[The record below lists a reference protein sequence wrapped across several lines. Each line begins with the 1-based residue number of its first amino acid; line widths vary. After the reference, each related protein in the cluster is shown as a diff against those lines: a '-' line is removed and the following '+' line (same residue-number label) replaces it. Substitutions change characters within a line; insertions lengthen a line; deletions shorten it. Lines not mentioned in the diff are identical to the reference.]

1 MPRAP
6 RRHPATGALA
16 DLRTW
21 KRRWPTSV
29 PEETAILAVEAW
41 LVRTA
46 KNVPARASVKPA
58 ATVAV

>member
-1 MPRAP
+1 VEAP
-6 RRHPATGALA
+6 LA
-16 DLRTW
+16 D
-21 KRRWPTSV
+21 SV

-41 LVRTA
+41 VVRTA